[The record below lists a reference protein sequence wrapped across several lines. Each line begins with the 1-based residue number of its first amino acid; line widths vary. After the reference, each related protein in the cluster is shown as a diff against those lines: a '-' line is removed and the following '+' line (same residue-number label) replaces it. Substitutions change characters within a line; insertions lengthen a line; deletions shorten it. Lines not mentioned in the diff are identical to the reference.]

1 VSAHERAIAARAAGR
16 FGAAERDCR
25 RALVGYVAAE
35 GPRHPDVA
43 NALVELAATLEMR
56 DCPDAATAALRRA
69 LAILRRPTDDLDL
82 VRLRLQARLALAGL
96 DRARGAYGRAERGFQ
111 TALAE
116 VRRRLPRRD
125 PLHLALL
132 NNLGVLRKAQGRYAE
147 ALAYYRRAE
156 PLLGRRDREA
166 RATLEHNLGGSEHA
180 RGRYAAAEPHARRA
194 VALRAASRGTAHPAW
209 AADVAALA
217 AVVEA
222 RGRFAEAAVLY
233 RRALAVFGRTLGPRS
248 LEVGLNL
255 AGLAALEQQRDRLA
269 RARALYVRA
278 LPILEGHLGR
288 HHPDVALTVNNL
300 GVLERNENR
309 LPRAKALFARA
320 AGSFTRLLGARHPHT
335 TLARENLRAV
345 AAALKRTGPTRR

>member
-1 VSAHERAIAARAAGR
+1 
-16 FGAAERDCR
+16 
-25 RALVGYVAAE
+25 
-35 GPRHPDVA
+35 VA
-43 NALVELAATLEMR
+43 NALVELAAALEAR
-56 DCPDAATAALRRA
+56 DRPQAASEALRRA
-69 LAILRRPTDDLDL
+69 LAILRRPTGDPDL
-82 VRLRLQARLALAGL
+82 VRLRLQARIARAGL
-96 DRARGAYGRAERGFQ
+96 DRARGSYGRADRGLR

-125 PLHLALL
+125 PLHVAVL

-156 PLLGRRDREA
+156 LLLGRHDREA

-194 VALRAASRGTAHPAW
+194 VALRAASRGTRHPAW

-222 RGRFAEAAVLY
+222 RGRFAEAAALY
-233 RRALAVFGRTLGPRS
+233 RQALAVFGRILGARS

-255 AGLAALEQQRDRLA
+255 AGLAALEQQRGRPA
-269 RARALYVRA
+269 RARALYARA
-278 LPILEGHLGR
+278 LPVLEAHLGR

-300 GVLERNENR
+300 GVLERNDAR
-309 LPRAKALFARA
+309 PARAQALFRRA
-320 AGSFTRLLGARHPHT
+320 AGSFTRVLGTRHPHT
-335 TLARENLRAV
+335 VLARDNLRAV
-345 AAALKRTGPTRR
+345 AATLKRTAPTRR